1 MRQLD
6 YDRVLLACAALI
18 CAALTVVTGL
28 FETTTPAPAK
38 TVAQTPVRIEQA
50 PLRVEQLAP
59 VRVVGTPF
67 VLNTDPRVR
76 GGGD

>member
-1 MRQLD
+1 MRHQD

-18 CAALTVVTGL
+18 CAALTVVAGV

-38 TVAQTPVRIEQA
+38 TVAQTQVRIEQA
-50 PLRVEQLAP
+50 PVRVEQLAP

-67 VLNTDPRVR
+67 VLNTDPSVR
-76 GGGD
+76 KKD